1 MKTTIQI
8 VLIALAIFLG
18 YQIFRTI
25 EDPIE
30 FKKERKAREEVTISK
45 LKDIRKAELAFK
57 NENEHFTGDWDSLI
71 TFVKEDSL
79 SLVRKIGM
87 LTDSMIDAGWTEKTA
102 LKKGRIIRDTLHV
115 SVLDSVFGK
124 DYPIDKLKYIPVKD
138 TVAVF
143 QLGVNIIKTGSGI
156 VVPVFE
162 AKAHNNIVLRGMN
175 RQMIINLN
183 EESRINNKYPGLKVG
198 SLEEVNNN
206 AGNWE

>member
-8 VLIALAIFLG
+8 VLVALAIFLG
-18 YQIFRTI
+18 YEIFRSI

-30 FKKERKAREEVTISK
+30 FNKEKKVRYEVTINK

-71 TFVKEDSL
+71 TFVKNDSL

-87 LTDSMIDAGWTEKTA
+87 LTDSMIDAGWTEQKA

-124 DYPIDKLKYIPVKD
+124 DYPIDKLKYIPVED

-143 QLGVNIIKTGSGI
+143 HLGATLIKTGSGI

-162 AKAHNNIVLRGMN
+162 AKAHNNTILKGLD

-198 SLEEVNNN
+198 SLTEVNNN

>member
-8 VLIALAIFLG
+8 VLIALAIFFG
-18 YQIFRTI
+18 YQIYRTI

-30 FKKERKAREEVTISK
+30 FKKVRKARETVTISK

-71 TFVKEDSL
+71 TFVKNDSI
-79 SLVRKIGM
+79 SMVRKIGM
-87 LTDSMIDAGWTEKTA
+87 LTDSMIDAGWTEQKA
-102 LKKGRIIRDTLHV
+102 LRKGRIIRDTLRI
-115 SVLDSVFGK
+115 SVLDSIFGK
-124 DYPIDKLKYIPVKD
+124 NYPIEKLKYIPVKD

-143 QLGVNIIKTGSGI
+143 KLGASLIETGSGI

-162 AKAHNNIVLRGMN
+162 AKAHNNTILKGLD

>member
-8 VLIALAIFLG
+8 VLIALVIFLG
-18 YQIFRTI
+18 YEIFRTI
-25 EDPIE
+25 DDPIE
-30 FKKERKAREEVTISK
+30 FKKAQKARYEATTSK

-57 NENEHFTGDWDSLI
+57 DENEHFTGDWDSLI
-71 TFVKEDSL
+71 TFVKHDSL

-87 LTDSMIDAGWTEKTA
+87 LTDSMIDAGWTEQKA
-102 LKKGRIIRDTLHV
+102 LRKGRIIRDTLHV
-115 SVLDSVFGK
+115 SVIDSIFGK
-124 DYPIDKLKYIPVKD
+124 DYPIDNLKYIPVKD

-143 QLGVNIIKTGSGI
+143 QLGATRIKTGSGI

-162 AKAHNNIVLRGMN
+162 AKAHNNIVLKGLN
-175 RQMIINLN
+175 GQMIINLN